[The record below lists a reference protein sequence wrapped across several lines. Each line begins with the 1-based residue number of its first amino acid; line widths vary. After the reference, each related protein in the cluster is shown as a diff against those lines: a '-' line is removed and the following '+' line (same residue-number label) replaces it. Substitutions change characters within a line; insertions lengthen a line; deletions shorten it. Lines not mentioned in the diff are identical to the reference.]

1 MIYEVQASMGSTEGP
16 FFKNT
21 EKKETERRRR
31 RINEILNERPCFRM
45 NLEHSL

>member
-1 MIYEVQASMGSTEGP
+1 MIYEVQASMGSAEGP

-21 EKKETERRRR
+21 EKKETERRR